1 MLRRVKKITIDLL
14 KRLLFSIISL
24 VLLLP
29 ILFVL
34 CVLIFFED
42 GLPVFFLQERVGK
55 KANTF
60 RIIKLRTMKVGTP
73 NIATDK
79 LSYSERYILR
89 TGKVLRKFHIDELPN
104 LFNVIKGDMNLIG
117 YRPSL
122 NTQYDLND
130 LRMEF
135 NIFHN
140 KPGITGLAQ
149 IKGGDNLSIRNKV
162 KYERFYLEKKSL
174 KLDFYILLKTF
185 LSNEKLQ

>member
-1 MLRRVKKITIDLL
+1 MFRRVKKITIDLF

-34 CVLIFFED
+34 CVLIFLED

-55 KANTF
+55 KAHEF

-73 NIATDK
+73 NIATEK
-79 LSYSERYILR
+79 LSSPGRYVLK

-104 LFNVIKGDMNLIG
+104 LINVIKGDMNLIG

-122 NTQYDLND
+122 NSQHDLNN

-135 NIFHN
+135 DIFQN

-149 IKGGDNLSIRNKV
+149 VKGGDNLSIRDKV
-162 KYERFYLEKKSL
+162 KYERFYAEKQSL
-174 KLDFYILLKTF
+174 KLDFYILLKTI

>member
-1 MLRRVKKITIDLL
+1 MFRRVTKITVDLL
-14 KRLLFSIISL
+14 KRLLFCIISL
-24 VLLLP
+24 ILLIP

-34 CVLIFFED
+34 CFLIFIED

-55 KANTF
+55 KGNKF

-73 NIATDK
+73 NLATNK
-79 LSYSERYILR
+79 LSCFGRYVLN
-89 TGKVLRKFHIDELPN
+89 TGKVLRKFHLDELPN
-104 LFNVIKGDMNLIG
+104 LFNVIKGEMNLIG

-122 NTQYDLND
+122 NSQHDLND

-135 NIFHN
+135 NIFQN

-149 IKGGDNLSIRNKV
+149 VRGGDNLSIRNKV
-162 KYERFYLEKKSL
+162 KYERFYLEKQSL
-174 KLDFYILLKTF
+174 KLDFYILLKTI

>member
-1 MLRRVKKITIDLL
+1 MFRRIKKIIVDFL
-14 KRLLFSIISL
+14 KRLSFSIISL

-34 CVLIFFED
+34 CFLIFVED
-42 GLPVFFLQERVGK
+42 GLPVFFLQERVGEK
-55 KANTF
+55 ENKF

-73 NIATDK
+73 NLATDQ
-79 LSYSERYILR
+79 LSSSGRYVLK
-89 TGKVLRKFHIDELPN
+89 TGKILRKFHLDELPN

-122 NTQYDLND
+122 NSQHDLNIQ
-130 LRMEF
+130 RIEF
-135 NIFHN
+135 NIFQN

-149 IKGGDNLSIRNKV
+149 VKGGDNLSVRNKV
-162 KYERFYLEKKSL
+162 KYERFYLEKQSL
-174 KLDFYILLKTF
+174 KLDFYILLKTI

>member
-1 MLRRVKKITIDLL
+1 MFRRIKKITLAFL
-14 KRLLFSIISL
+14 KRLLFSIVSL

-34 CVLIFFED
+34 CILIFVED
-42 GLPVFFLQERVGK
+42 GLPVFFLQERVGERYNK
-55 KANTF
+55 F

-73 NIATDK
+73 NLATDK
-79 LSYSERYILR
+79 LSSSGRYVLR
-89 TGKVLRKFHIDELPN
+89 TGKILRKFHLDELPN

-122 NTQYDLND
+122 NSQHDLNI

-135 NIFHN
+135 NIYQN

-149 IKGGDNLSIRNKV
+149 VKGGDNLSIRNKV
-162 KYERFYLEKKSL
+162 KYERFYSEKQSL
-174 KLDFYILLKTF
+174 KLDFYILLKTI

>member
-1 MLRRVKKITIDLL
+1 MFRRVAKITIDLL
-14 KRLLFSIISL
+14 KRLLFSIIFL

-29 ILFVL
+29 ILFVV

-42 GLPVFFLQERVGK
+42 GLPVFFLQERIGK
-55 KANTF
+55 KANRF

-73 NIATDK
+73 NLATDK
-79 LSYSERYILR
+79 LSCPERYVLK

-117 YRPSL
+117 YRPSM
-122 NTQYDLND
+122 NSQYDLND
-130 LRMEF
+130 LRIKF
-135 NIFHN
+135 NIFQN

-149 IKGGDNLSIRNKV
+149 VKGGDNLSIRNKV
-162 KYERFYLEKKSL
+162 KFERFYSEKKCL
-174 KLDFYILLKTF
+174 KLDFLILLKTF